1 MNVIKIYWIGKKQ
14 KDDYLNLEN
23 HFLKISSKFAK
34 IEDVPIFNKEIAK
47 KQNLGNTQ
55 EIQNS
60 YSEALQKYLSQET
73 FNIVLNP
80 NGKTVS
86 TEKFADLL
94 NQHSKINFFIGG
106 AFGLPHEFTK
116 LNNFNLSLTP
126 LTMSHKIAKLVL
138 FEQIYRGL
146 SINNNQKYH
155 K

>member
-60 YSEALQKYLSQET
+60 YSYIQTLTQHGTILYNGTA
-73 FNIVLNP
+73 NP
-80 NGKTVS
+80 
-86 TEKFADLL
+86 
-94 NQHSKINFFIGG
+94 
-106 AFGLPHEFTK
+106 
-116 LNNFNLSLTP
+116 
-126 LTMSHKIAKLVL
+126 
-138 FEQIYRGL
+138 
-146 SINNNQKYH
+146 
-155 K
+155 